1 MTPAMS
7 AVPHRDLKGASVSII
22 GVGGSA
28 LGDMSDESEAGR
40 IVSEALEA
48 GINFFDNAWE
58 YHDGISEERLG
69 RLLRG
74 KRDRAF
80 LMTKCCSH
88 GRSKHHWL

>member
-58 YHDGISEERLG
+58 YHDGMSEERLG
-69 RLLRG
+69 RLLRV